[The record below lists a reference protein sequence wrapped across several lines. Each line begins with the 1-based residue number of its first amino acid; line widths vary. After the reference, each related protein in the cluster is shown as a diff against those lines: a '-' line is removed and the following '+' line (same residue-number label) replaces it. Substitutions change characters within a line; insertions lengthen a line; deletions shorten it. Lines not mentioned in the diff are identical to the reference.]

1 LVQSKI
7 GNLNPKSQDG
17 KARQVGLKL
26 KPGDLPCCRNNPLSR
41 EKEVSMKVL
50 FLFSLILFLP
60 INVPGAESPVV
71 TLAPV
76 FVTSTRTEIPLEL
89 VTTSA
94 TVITADDL
102 EALQAK
108 TVLDALRYV
117 PGLDVVQTG
126 SRGTTASVF
135 IRGSESDHVL
145 VLIDGVEVNST
156 TLGAFNFAHL
166 TTENVERIEILR
178 GAGGTL
184 YGSQAI
190 GGVINIITQR
200 GRGPLEAGISLEG
213 GNGWTNRQVLS
224 LQGEAGKLGYS
235 FSAAHLDSDGFRKVN
250 DDYRNLST
258 SARLDYR
265 LTEDMGLKGI
275 FRFAKTDVG
284 LFNNNNFASQPDP
297 NAREATT
304 QYLGKLEWEQK
315 IFKNWDYRISGSM
328 FKEHIKD
335 TDDIDECTFLGSPC
349 DFRRTS
355 DRFRPRTDTGEFQTN
370 HRFAD
375 WSTTTFG
382 VEYKRRSADTSDG
395 IDKATRNMGYYL
407 QEQLQFLDKR
417 LIMTP
422 GVRFDDNQSFGTEW
436 TPSFSA
442 AYLFPDIG
450 TKLKAGYAKGF
461 KAPTLNELFFP
472 PAFGCPAFGNPNL
485 DPEKSWELNA
495 GVEQDVLDD
504 RITMR
509 ATYFHREVKD
519 LIEGRP
525 IPGDPFGCFRAVN
538 VGSARFDG
546 VETMLRI
553 KIFAPLSLATQYTFL
568 NWSTADGRLPRRP
581 KHHGSVGLNY
591 LQDGLNM
598 NIAAII
604 VGRRDDFRAESP
616 FGNTTSPGYVRAD
629 LASSYVLPWRAPGV
643 KQTSVFGKIENLFNK
658 KYEEVDGFRAR
669 PLNFLVGVRG
679 TFGR

>member
-1 LVQSKI
+1 
-7 GNLNPKSQDG
+7 
-17 KARQVGLKL
+17 
-26 KPGDLPCCRNNPLSR
+26 
-41 EKEVSMKVL
+41 MKVCLL
-50 FLFSLILFLP
+50 FLFVVLFCFSTLP
-60 INVPGAESPVV
+60 AAEPPEPV
-71 TLAPV
+71 LPPV
-76 FVTSTRTEIPLEL
+76 FVTSTRTEIPLEQ

-94 TVITADDL
+94 SVITAKDI
-102 EALQAK
+102 QAQQAE
-108 TVLDALRYV
+108 TVLEILRSV

-126 SRGTTASVF
+126 SRGTTATVF

-190 GGVINIITQR
+190 GGVINIITKR
-200 GRGPLEAGISLEG
+200 GSGPVEAGISLEG
-213 GNGWTNRQVLS
+213 GNGWTNRQVLT

-235 FSAAHLDSDGFRKVN
+235 FSAAHIESDGFRKVN

-328 FKEHIKD
+328 FKENIKD
-335 TDDIDECTFLGSPC
+335 TDDIDECTFLGFPC
-349 DFRRTS
+349 DPQRTG
-355 DRFRPRTDTGEFQTN
+355 DRFRPRTDSGEFQTN
-370 HRFAD
+370 YRFDD

-395 IDKATRNMGYYL
+395 IDEAIRNMGYYL

-417 LIMTP
+417 LIMIP
-422 GVRFDDNQSFGTEW
+422 GIRLDDNESFGTEW
-436 TPSFSA
+436 TPSVSA
-442 AYLFPDIG
+442 AYLFREIG

-495 GVEQDVLDD
+495 GVEQDVLAD
-504 RITMR
+504 RIKMG

-525 IPGDPFGCFRAVN
+525 IPDDPSGCFRAVN

-553 KIFAPLSLATQYTFL
+553 QIFAPLSLDTQYTFL
-568 NWSTADGRLPRRP
+568 NWNTADGRLPRRP
-581 KHHGSVGLNY
+581 KHRGSVELELFAGWFEREYCGQDRRAARRFPRCVSLRQHDIAGLCARRPR
-591 LQDGLNM
+591 LFLCAPLAHGLGQANQRVWQ
-598 NIAAII
+598 N
-604 VGRRDDFRAESP
+604 
-616 FGNTTSPGYVRAD
+616 
-629 LASSYVLPWRAPGV
+629 
-643 KQTSVFGKIENLFNK
+643 
-658 KYEEVDGFRAR
+658 
-669 PLNFLVGVRG
+669 
-679 TFGR
+679 